1 MTDTTHELRAR
12 ARSAAAAEIKVWDP
26 LVRIFHWSLAA
37 SFLLAWLSAEDWD
50 LLHYWAGYAAGG
62 LIAFRLL
69 WGFAGPRYA
78 RFSQFLRAPST
89 VRAYLRDMLSGRE
102 RRYIGHNPAGGAMV
116 LCLLAG
122 LAALSFSGWLLT
134 TDAFWGSDL
143 LEGLHELLAN
153 GLLALVLLHVGGVL
167 FASLRHRENL
177 ARAMVTGRKQ
187 APAPGD
193 VT

>member
-50 LLHYWAGYAAGG
+50 LLHHWAGYAAGG
-62 LIAFRLL
+62 LIVFRLL
-69 WGFAGPRYA
+69 WGFVGPRYA
-78 RFSQFLRAPST
+78 RFGQFLRAPSA
-89 VRAYLRDMLSGRE
+89 VRAYLRDLLRGRE

-134 TDAFWGSDL
+134 TDAFWGSDI

-177 ARAMVTGRKQ
+177 ARAMVTGRKH